1 MGVLDD
7 FYHELSII
15 YTLLP
20 RSHEVKKLR
29 KFISSGI
36 EVHLQYP
43 YFGCSVSFPEYL
55 SSTLTHL
62 CQSGCMV
69 QSPIEVKISGD
80 GAPFYCSSSFIILSF
95 SFTTLDPDSLS
106 ATGVPK
112 M

>member
-1 MGVLDD
+1 M
-7 FYHELSII
+7 IN
-15 YTLLP
+15 TLLP

-36 EVHLQYP
+36 EVQYLQYP
-43 YFGCSVSFPEYL
+43 YFVSFPEYL

-62 CQSGCMV
+62 CQSGCML

-80 GAPFYCSSSFIILSF
+80 GAPFYRSSSFIILSF
-95 SFTTLDPDSLS
+95 SFPTLDPDSLS
-106 ATGVPK
+106 ATGMPK